1 MHILAASPIGEIPVV
16 ITGDW
21 SELQVAIDQAANAAS
36 AGAQQIAS
44 AFESTGSNTDLFTG
58 ISDQVA
64 AASTSMEEMAGS
76 VTIVEDNLAALSAAA
91 VSAEAGIETVPP
103 ALHDVSESSHEAEV
117 GLAEFGEQLLKFGEA
132 LAITEGLKEFAEAA
146 LEAFGAEEK
155 ATISLA
161 ALTGSMEEA
170 EKTVADLKEMAIGQ
184 ALSFES
190 LVTATQ
196 RMTAFGFSAQE
207 TSKTLQAAADAAAA
221 TAKPIEAVTS
231 AIDRMVLSGNAGGRQ
246 LAALGISMKTL
257 GEAMGV
263 AADQAKTAFAA
274 LDQSA
279 RIEAITAALQKYAGV
294 AAQAAQG
301 LAGQMTSFANRI
313 EDLIQEVGKAIAP
326 LVEDLLKF
334 ASTEVIPFLMD
345 MAAAFNSLPG
355 PVKEFAVAI
364 AALGVAIPVVAL
376 SMGALSMGL
385 AAAETA
391 LGPMV
396 AALEGIKLALS
407 GMEGP
412 LTLAQ
417 TRMVGLGSAVAVA
430 AAAFAGW
437 ELGKWLYQNVPELQK
452 LGDAIADLILKIP
465 GLQSV
470 IDRFTGVTAAEGSL
484 AAATQ
489 QLNDKLQN
497 LGAEVVRNA
506 GESMESFAVRV
517 RAAASAMSAT
527 GDAVGKVLPYMQALQ
542 KALLTVDDENQKLK
556 DNFNAA
562 SLALE
567 AATLAYQYH
576 SITLGELKAKQ
587 DAYNTA
593 LYAMN
598 PAAKAAADAAKA
610 FADQIVALNT
620 AVESVSIE
628 AFAALGTNAA
638 NADGALAHVT
648 TTINQLLDAM
658 QKTSNPKTLQG
669 LQDSI
674 NLLAKLQTQLQSV
687 VDQKAFDALG
697 AQLDGLLTKYPH
709 ALDTMGAATQQW
721 AASVIAATQKA
732 RDSFENLTDK
742 QVIDDF
748 ENSLKGLSESAD
760 KLANDFNVS
769 VGKMH
774 TAAAEQVKI
783 TVDWREEVGKL
794 ANSYME
800 MTTLATKYHLNE
812 IASLAQELTDLKGLL
827 TLQQQFNVPLSQQLA
842 TEAKLLQT
850 QIDMGAATGE
860 TAQQTLEWQQQL
872 SAVQIKQNLLK
883 QDTLALANLY
893 KDMVSEFGKAWDNLG
908 KNIGDALV
916 DGQNFGAAISKV
928 FDDLKKSLAELVT
941 NYLLGELKRAFL
953 ENTDAVSTFGKV
965 FSGIFGGEGSVG
977 SVQTA
982 LDSFD
987 KALMSGMDKTV
998 ATVSEA
1004 GNAVQSSATQMS
1016 SSMQKTAQS
1025 VSASA
1030 SQMVTGL
1037 TAVATVVSAIASIF
1051 SAIELM
1057 HTNTLLD
1064 RIEHETA
1071 RMAIYLGDQSQS
1083 ILWSTQTSAAM
1094 LTYIH
1099 ETIVQMSGDLQAI
1112 RATLTSI
1119 LGVVASGGG
1128 SGSGNGSVSFAALQ
1142 KEIQDALNV
1151 FKEEIAG
1158 PYGLGPMVQGFGG
1171 SVSEASTGLSN
1182 LSTSAY
1188 DLGSTFTDVTS
1199 TATQAAASIT
1209 SMSTQLAKAV
1219 GVSGPGTPGFN
1230 AMVQPTPATPT
1241 AAPVG
1246 ALGYNTMVQPMTSV
1260 NVNVTTGGILGVQT
1274 ATQLAKVVQDQ
1285 IVSRLQTQG
1294 IRVTRG

>member
-1 MHILAASPIGEIPVV
+1 MAASPIGEIPVV

-64 AASTSMEEMAGS
+64 AASTSMEEMASS

-91 VSAEAGIETVPP
+91 VGAEAGIETVPP

-170 EKTVADLKEMAIGQ
+170 EKTVSDLKEMAIGQ

-301 LAGQMTSFANRI
+301 LAGQMTSFANRV
-313 EDLIQEVGKAIAP
+313 EDLMQEVGKAIAP

-376 SMGALSMGL
+376 SMGALSTGL

-470 IDRFTGVTAAEGSL
+470 IDRFTGITAAEGSL

-506 GESMESFAVRV
+506 GESMESFATRV

-562 SLALE
+562 SVALE

-674 NLLAKLQTQLQSV
+674 NLLAKLQTQLQAV

-721 AASVIAATQKA
+721 AAGVVAATQKA

-812 IASLAQELTDLKGLL
+812 ISSLAQELTDLKGLL

-953 ENTDAVSTFGKV
+953 ENTDAVNAFGKV
-965 FSGIFGGEGSVG
+965 FSGIFGGGESGGGLLKAGFDTASKASEQFSEVSVSYFG
-977 SVQTA
+977 QAGDAVKNFSQTA
-982 LDSFD
+982 
-987 KALMSGMDKTV
+987 
-998 ATVSEA
+998 
-1004 GNAVQSSATQMS
+1004 S
-1016 SSMQKTAQS
+1016 SSMSSAANS
-1025 VSASA
+1025 VSQSAAKMVSGLSVVASV
-1030 SQMVTGL
+1030 VT
-1037 TAVATVVSAIASIF
+1037 AIASIF